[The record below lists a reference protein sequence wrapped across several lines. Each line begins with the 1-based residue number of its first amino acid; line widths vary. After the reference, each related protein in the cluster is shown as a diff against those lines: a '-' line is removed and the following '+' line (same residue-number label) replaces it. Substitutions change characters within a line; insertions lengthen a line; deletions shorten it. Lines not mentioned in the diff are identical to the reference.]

1 MRERT
6 RLTIVWCAGN
16 GLLVKVGGRV
26 EIVQRSMAEPRA
38 RRGVPPR
45 AAQRRAREGPVVRWG
60 AKASEMVHAAF
71 FSPARRRRLS
81 PLSSIR

>member
-26 EIVQRSMAEPRA
+26 EIGQRSMAGPRA

-45 AAQRRAREGPVVRWG
+45 AAQRRAREGRVVRWG
-60 AKASEMVHAAF
+60 RKRARWFMLLSF
-71 FSPARRRRLS
+71 RRRGGAGCR
-81 PLSSIR
+81 R